1 MVCDRMNP
9 SKIKIE
15 MEINEGDLD
24 YLAIEKPVGFELDA
38 VEASIGIWVDGKSI
52 FRGLP
57 LDVPEVRGDLC
68 INVPI
73 FELLEDLLRGVLGIL
88 RGTVTEAVIGFP
100 AIPSL
105 GLRIKC
111 TNDDAEIQV
120 LILKEG
126 SSSKYDS
133 VLSIRTSFRAFA
145 NEVSKTVEEILERV
159 VKSHPG
165 IRAES
170 SYANIAAFLS
180 GVREAAS
187 E

>member
-1 MVCDRMNP
+1 MNP

-24 YLAIEKPVGFELDA
+24 YLAIEKPRGFELDA

-68 INVPI
+68 VNVPI

-105 GLRIKC
+105 GLRIRC

-120 LILKEG
+120 LIDRED
-126 SSSKYDS
+126 SSSEYEYDS

-145 NEVSKTVEEILERV
+145 NEVSKAVEGILERV

-170 SYANIAAFLS
+170 SYASIAELLS
-180 GVREAAS
+180 RVREATS